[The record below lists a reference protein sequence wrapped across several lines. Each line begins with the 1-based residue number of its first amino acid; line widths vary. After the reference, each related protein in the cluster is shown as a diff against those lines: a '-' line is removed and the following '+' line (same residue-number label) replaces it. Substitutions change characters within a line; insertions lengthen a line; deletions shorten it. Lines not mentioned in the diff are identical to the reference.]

1 MIHHSF
7 PVTIECNLI
16 AYLDK
21 VAVDAPDS
29 KEMFNSV
36 KTSGI
41 RAAGRN
47 YGESFM
53 DTPTTKIRYMYD
65 VAPGKGS
72 DVQSNTR
79 DFCRILMTRYTQ
91 QGKVFRKEDIN
102 NMSFAGVNTGF
113 GPNGINEYNIF
124 LYRGGNN
131 CRHEWKTVTYTI
143 DGKGIVT
150 GKHLQMT
157 YY

>member
-1 MIHHSF
+1 MPCESHEEGWDSLLK
-7 PVTIECNLI
+7 ELYDQWQASKYKSWKDLSDDDKDNLI

-102 NMSFAGVNTGF
+102 NMSFAGS
-113 GPNGINEYNIF
+113 
-124 LYRGGNN
+124 
-131 CRHEWKTVTYTI
+131 
-143 DGKGIVT
+143 
-150 GKHLQMT
+150 
-157 YY
+157 